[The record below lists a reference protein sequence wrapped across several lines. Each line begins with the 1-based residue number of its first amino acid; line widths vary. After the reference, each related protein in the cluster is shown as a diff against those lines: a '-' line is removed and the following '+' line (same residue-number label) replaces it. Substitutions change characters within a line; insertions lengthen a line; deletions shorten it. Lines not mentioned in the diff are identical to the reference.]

1 MRIFILVVQ
10 GSNYGSAPGGKSVS
24 LDSNHFFPLN
34 FVGYSKKKKKTLIEP
49 NQTTECCLEWIL
61 RTVTVR
67 GNLTGILFFVFFFL
81 FFRKRIKMGN

>member
-34 FVGYSKKKKKTLIEP
+34 FVGYSKKKKKNFNRTKSDYGMLLGVD
-49 NQTTECCLEWIL
+49 LEN
-61 RTVTVR
+61 
-67 GNLTGILFFVFFFL
+67 GYCQG
-81 FFRKRIKMGN
+81 